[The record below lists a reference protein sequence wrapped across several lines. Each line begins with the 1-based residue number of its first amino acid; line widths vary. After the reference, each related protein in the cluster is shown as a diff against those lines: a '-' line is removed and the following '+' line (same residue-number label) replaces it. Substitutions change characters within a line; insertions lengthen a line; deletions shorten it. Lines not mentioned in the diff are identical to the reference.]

1 MQAALMYGP
10 NDIRV
15 EEIEKPKCPEGGF
28 VLKVMAVGLCGS
40 DIRNLTTDSK
50 SGKYPHIYGHEIT
63 GIIDEI
69 SPSCTEYKVG
79 DRLYIYP
86 ADHCMQ
92 CEPCRTGHSEM
103 CENLGNNLDR
113 PGGFAQYYTVLP
125 RQIAR
130 DVIYRIPNGISYDRA
145 SLGEPLSSVYA
156 CQENINVGFG
166 DIIVIIGAGPIGCFH
181 AKLAKLRGAKK
192 VIMIEINDN
201 RLETAKQFGVDHT
214 INSLNEDP
222 IDAVRKLTN
231 GKGADKVISANPSTQ
246 AQAQAIFMAKRTGI
260 VVFFGGVAKGA
271 LTELDTNYIHY
282 NGLWIY
288 GHYGSNSMQ
297 VQKSFE
303 LAISDEFEAEKFITH
318 ILPLSE
324 INKGIALKFI
334 QHKFLLLIIH
344 TKYRNTCTD
353 CCHDLSCVVSY
364 RHCHTI
370 HPDPVFFVIDPISL
384 FLHFLCLMDQLTD
397 S

>member
-113 PGGFAQYYTVLP
+113 PGGFTQYYTVLP

-130 DVIYRIPNGISYDRA
+130 DVITAFLTESAMTVLLLVNLYHLSMPVRKISMLD
-145 SLGEPLSSVYA
+145 
-156 CQENINVGFG
+156 
-166 DIIVIIGAGPIGCFH
+166 
-181 AKLAKLRGAKK
+181 
-192 VIMIEINDN
+192 
-201 RLETAKQFGVDHT
+201 LET
-214 INSLNEDP
+214 
-222 IDAVRKLTN
+222 
-231 GKGADKVISANPSTQ
+231 
-246 AQAQAIFMAKRTGI
+246 
-260 VVFFGGVAKGA
+260 
-271 LTELDTNYIHY
+271 
-282 NGLWIY
+282 
-288 GHYGSNSMQ
+288 
-297 VQKSFE
+297 
-303 LAISDEFEAEKFITH
+303 
-318 ILPLSE
+318 
-324 INKGIALKFI
+324 
-334 QHKFLLLIIH
+334 
-344 TKYRNTCTD
+344 
-353 CCHDLSCVVSY
+353 
-364 RHCHTI
+364 
-370 HPDPVFFVIDPISL
+370 
-384 FLHFLCLMDQLTD
+384 
-397 S
+397 